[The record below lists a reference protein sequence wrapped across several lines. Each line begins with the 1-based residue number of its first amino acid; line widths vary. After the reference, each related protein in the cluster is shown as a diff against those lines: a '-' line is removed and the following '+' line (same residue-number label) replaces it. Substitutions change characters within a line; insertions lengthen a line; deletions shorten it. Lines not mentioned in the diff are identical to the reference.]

1 MLVLIW
7 EYYEIMRGARGP
19 VYVNPDAAA
28 MQAAA
33 AMQRQNEAVELLTQ
47 TVYGFLDF
55 TTTIGN
61 TVMVFSPQSA
71 PPEGETKPPQSSVIE
86 TRPTTQVSVVTSPP
100 EIKPS
105 KTTGKGSE
113 KKASSTEQK
122 LHKVSSSI
130 EEVKVAILSSVV
142 EVRAPSS
149 VVNVLEGPRVFS
161 SKVEV
166 RGGQQAT
173 SSRVEVVSQL
183 EPQVLASQ
191 VNIILGPSY
200 EEPFSSQVEVKTSSD
215 EPALSG
221 NNIFEPEYDFL
232 SRQPSEIVDE
242 TYRTGVEGE
251 ASTIFQNPELSRPTA
266 FMLLSVAS
274 YSLLNAELSLAA
286 AVGLFSGVVYSSGA
300 FRLQARLVK
309 LVFNLKPSSRFHLKA
324 ANRQSVEVRS
334 KVNVVSS
341 SKEDFLKTRV
351 PSAGDPL
358 HPTGLVTKL
367 GGTIIKE
374 GVTTVHE
381 TKVIGTYISGKYAQV
396 LQSTSHVYN
405 NKPKPTPSSSLRI
418 LKTAAP
424 SLGGKFRSPHLD
436 PTPVGTLHDETA
448 ALPLEALFNSV
459 HGPNLVRSS
468 RRPAGSPPSPRYAR
482 MSMNNLN
489 RFGNRKKGSE
499 TKEQELDE
507 DYEQEVTTTTRRSS
521 SSWTSGVRAT
531 PSSRHK
537 TTPSKHGSTR
547 FGGRVNHT
555 PELATV
561 SVFSEVSVSPS
572 GGRRYQQT
580 SSRRGG
586 FRPTTS
592 ATTTTTTQGD
602 TFTRRGYKPRV
613 QSSSVDSSS
622 SSSSLYKFKLNR
634 PGGNAGR
641 WQYKTTAKPRIS
653 IRKQPEDG
661 LDNVTLASPSIQQ
674 PNIIEARS
682 RSDDDDQGLPMSP
695 VDVELMSSEPERG
708 QDKDVDALPVV
719 AETIKVEISTPAD
732 FKDIYYEIATIKSP
746 YTFQVGTVKNTR
758 YITVTSTIEK
768 SLEPDSTSSEPLTE
782 NLLAST
788 TAPIYAKE
796 STLPLDSSIATLPPI
811 ALAGDVETPPLET
824 LTESF
829 STTQLLLK
837 THILPV
843 VRGGSNT
850 TRQVD
855 PHTGY
860 TVCNLYHRACLNL
873 YTLVQ
878 SYHVTRL
885 VTAIKTL
892 PPMELYH
899 FVPSK
904 TLNEFNTRL
913 EEAGSELHLE
923 LEFGDDN
930 DQDDDD
936 RPAALRALQPDLD
949 LANIGSEFDL
959 SDVDRS
965 RLPEDQHN
973 RFKKAQNTSPKPQL
987 FSESPTAAP
996 FSPELQQQL
1005 ALLRYLNPGA
1015 AIPQVIT
1022 TSRPIL
1028 RVETVYESH
1037 VLPIVN
1043 GDSTTYS
1050 TLSRPVGTVSKT
1062 EYEYGTSTLPA
1073 QPVPQVNQLF
1083 PQQQQQQQLFPQ
1095 QQQQLILTST
1105 PIVTQTLVTETSSK
1119 VLKLTFG
1126 AKTAYTTLF
1135 STKVIPT
1142 LLTTY
1147 LTTSVPVQPTA
1158 PSFPG
1163 YFPAPYPQFPFVG
1176 RESNMN
1182 IKLDVGRTRKAATNP
1197 HVAHSK
1203 TGEQQSMSTRVG
1215 RKKVGECVP
1224 ATLVAVEQK
1233 DVPATLVAV
1242 ERKDAPATL
1251 VAVERKE
1258 VPATVRPF
1266 LVDRALRLLS
1276 SGPRIPSLCF
1286 ALVSRSVKFSRQVS
1300 LVSNV
1305 SPKYL
1310 ALSAHLI
1317 CSTNS
1322 RSGAGLWN
1330 YLFHVKSTAVLFS
1343 TLILVLQVV
1352 SHPSNCV
1359 RKGREGESTNHD
1371 TEQQRSERWIP
1382 EEKEIRKNVLTRD
1395 LAIIQFLAQHNMGD
1409 LAIIQFTAQHNMG
1422 DLAIIEFL
1430 AQHSMGDL
1438 AIIQFLAQHSMGDL
1452 AIIQFTAQ
1460 HNMGDLA
1467 IIEFLVQ
1474 NSMGD
1479 LAIIEFLAQNSIGDL
1494 AIIHRLALARPIL
1507 HMAAR
1512 SRSALVAAS
1521 DRRFQRTVA
1530 PSLQAGSSSSDTS
1543 VLDKTYDP
1551 QPGSSFYIHP
1561 EDVTPV
1567 SRVSEAKRKTNARKK
1582 GYAALLSGSPYK
1594 NDLLDEKGASTSNER
1609 WIKCQGCGLWAHGLC
1624 AGVGE
1629 EDNGYLCETCS

>member
-1 MLVLIW
+1 
-7 EYYEIMRGARGP
+7 
-19 VYVNPDAAA
+19 

-71 PPEGETKPPQSSVIE
+71 PPVHPTEIRTSISPSSAAELNTTGALSNCATEAEGETKKPPQSSVIE

-149 VVNVLEGPRVFS
+149 VVNVLEGPQVFS

-183 EPQVLASQ
+183 ESQVLASQ

-242 TYRTGVEGE
+242 TYR
-251 ASTIFQNPELSRPTA
+251 
-266 FMLLSVAS
+266 
-274 YSLLNAELSLAA
+274 
-286 AVGLFSGVVYSSGA
+286 
-300 FRLQARLVK
+300 
-309 LVFNLKPSSRFHLKA
+309 VFNLKPSSRFHLKA

-418 LKTAAP
+418 LKTVAP

-468 RRPAGSPPSPRYAR
+468 RRPAGPPPSPR
-482 MSMNNLN
+482 NNLN

-499 TKEQELDE
+499 NKEQELDE

-537 TTPSKHGSTR
+537 TTPSKHGSAR

-661 LDNVTLASPSIQQ
+661 LDNVTLASPSVQQ

-855 PHTGY
+855 P
-860 TVCNLYHRACLNL
+860 L
-873 YTLVQ
+873 
-878 SYHVTRL
+878 
-885 VTAIKTL
+885 AI
-892 PPMELYH
+892 
-899 FVPSK
+899 
-904 TLNEFNTRL
+904 
-913 EEAGSELHLE
+913 
-923 LEFGDDN
+923 
-930 DQDDDD
+930 Q
-936 RPAALRALQPDLD
+936 
-949 LANIGSEFDL
+949 
-959 SDVDRS
+959 
-965 RLPEDQHN
+965 
-973 RFKKAQNTSPKPQL
+973 
-987 FSESPTAAP
+987 
-996 FSPELQQQL
+996 
-1005 ALLRYLNPGA
+1005 A
-1015 AIPQVIT
+1015 AICT
-1022 TSRPIL
+1022 T
-1028 RVETVYESH
+1028 E
-1037 VLPIVN
+1037 
-1043 GDSTTYS
+1043 
-1050 TLSRPVGTVSKT
+1050 
-1062 EYEYGTSTLPA
+1062 
-1073 QPVPQVNQLF
+1073 
-1083 PQQQQQQQLFPQ
+1083 
-1095 QQQQLILTST
+1095 
-1105 PIVTQTLVTETSSK
+1105 LV
-1119 VLKLTFG
+1119 
-1126 AKTAYTTLF
+1126 
-1135 STKVIPT
+1135 
-1142 LLTTY
+1142 
-1147 LTTSVPVQPTA
+1147 
-1158 PSFPG
+1158 
-1163 YFPAPYPQFPFVG
+1163 
-1176 RESNMN
+1176 
-1182 IKLDVGRTRKAATNP
+1182 
-1197 HVAHSK
+1197 
-1203 TGEQQSMSTRVG
+1203 
-1215 RKKVGECVP
+1215 
-1224 ATLVAVEQK
+1224 
-1233 DVPATLVAV
+1233 
-1242 ERKDAPATL
+1242 
-1251 VAVERKE
+1251 
-1258 VPATVRPF
+1258 
-1266 LVDRALRLLS
+1266 
-1276 SGPRIPSLCF
+1276 
-1286 ALVSRSVKFSRQVS
+1286 
-1300 LVSNV
+1300 
-1305 SPKYL
+1305 
-1310 ALSAHLI
+1310 
-1317 CSTNS
+1317 
-1322 RSGAGLWN
+1322 
-1330 YLFHVKSTAVLFS
+1330 
-1343 TLILVLQVV
+1343 
-1352 SHPSNCV
+1352 
-1359 RKGREGESTNHD
+1359 
-1371 TEQQRSERWIP
+1371 
-1382 EEKEIRKNVLTRD
+1382 
-1395 LAIIQFLAQHNMGD
+1395 
-1409 LAIIQFTAQHNMG
+1409 
-1422 DLAIIEFL
+1422 
-1430 AQHSMGDL
+1430 
-1438 AIIQFLAQHSMGDL
+1438 
-1452 AIIQFTAQ
+1452 
-1460 HNMGDLA
+1460 
-1467 IIEFLVQ
+1467 
-1474 NSMGD
+1474 
-1479 LAIIEFLAQNSIGDL
+1479 
-1494 AIIHRLALARPIL
+1494 
-1507 HMAAR
+1507 
-1512 SRSALVAAS
+1512 
-1521 DRRFQRTVA
+1521 
-1530 PSLQAGSSSSDTS
+1530 
-1543 VLDKTYDP
+1543 
-1551 QPGSSFYIHP
+1551 
-1561 EDVTPV
+1561 
-1567 SRVSEAKRKTNARKK
+1567 
-1582 GYAALLSGSPYK
+1582 
-1594 NDLLDEKGASTSNER
+1594 
-1609 WIKCQGCGLWAHGLC
+1609 
-1624 AGVGE
+1624 
-1629 EDNGYLCETCS
+1629 

>member
-1 MLVLIW
+1 MVFTSYGA
-7 EYYEIMRGARGP
+7 EYTPSGGP

-33 AMQRQNEAVELLTQ
+33 AMQHQNEAVELLTQ

-71 PPEGETKPPQSSVIE
+71 PPEGEKKPPQSSVIE
-86 TRPTTQVSVVTSPP
+86 TRPTIQVSVVTSPP

-113 KKASSTEQK
+113 KKASSTDQK
-122 LHKVSSSI
+122 LHKVSSI
-130 EEVKVAILSSVV
+130 EEVKVSILSSVV

-173 SSRVEVVSQL
+173 SSRVEVVSHL

-200 EEPFSSQVEVKTSSD
+200 EEPLSSQVEVKASSD

-242 TYRTGVEGE
+242 TYR
-251 ASTIFQNPELSRPTA
+251 
-266 FMLLSVAS
+266 
-274 YSLLNAELSLAA
+274 
-286 AVGLFSGVVYSSGA
+286 
-300 FRLQARLVK
+300 
-309 LVFNLKPSSRFHLKA
+309 VFNLKPSSRFHLKA

-424 SLGGKFRSPHLD
+424 SLGVKFRSPHLD

-468 RRPAGSPPSPRYAR
+468 RRPAGPPPSPR
-482 MSMNNLN
+482 NNLN

-499 TKEQELDE
+499 NKEQELDE

-537 TTPSKHGSTR
+537 TTPSKHGSAR

-592 ATTTTTTQGD
+592 ATTTTTTTQGD

-661 LDNVTLASPSIQQ
+661 LDNATLASPSIQQ

-682 RSDDDDQGLPMSP
+682 RSDDNDQGLPMSP

-768 SLEPDSTSSEPLTE
+768 SLEQDSTSSEPLTE

-855 PHTGY
+855 PHSHFTGY
-860 TVCNLYHRACLNL
+860 NL

-923 LEFGDDN
+923 LEFGDEN
-930 DQDDDD
+930 DQDEDD

-959 SDVDRS
+959 SDVDKS

-987 FSESPTAAP
+987 FPESPTATP

-1126 AKTAYTTLF
+1126 AKTSLF

-1176 RESNMN
+1176 
-1182 IKLDVGRTRKAATNP
+1182 
-1197 HVAHSK
+1197 
-1203 TGEQQSMSTRVG
+1203 
-1215 RKKVGECVP
+1215 
-1224 ATLVAVEQK
+1224 
-1233 DVPATLVAV
+1233 
-1242 ERKDAPATL
+1242 
-1251 VAVERKE
+1251 
-1258 VPATVRPF
+1258 
-1266 LVDRALRLLS
+1266 
-1276 SGPRIPSLCF
+1276 
-1286 ALVSRSVKFSRQVS
+1286 
-1300 LVSNV
+1300 
-1305 SPKYL
+1305 
-1310 ALSAHLI
+1310 
-1317 CSTNS
+1317 
-1322 RSGAGLWN
+1322 
-1330 YLFHVKSTAVLFS
+1330 
-1343 TLILVLQVV
+1343 
-1352 SHPSNCV
+1352 
-1359 RKGREGESTNHD
+1359 
-1371 TEQQRSERWIP
+1371 
-1382 EEKEIRKNVLTRD
+1382 
-1395 LAIIQFLAQHNMGD
+1395 
-1409 LAIIQFTAQHNMG
+1409 
-1422 DLAIIEFL
+1422 
-1430 AQHSMGDL
+1430 
-1438 AIIQFLAQHSMGDL
+1438 
-1452 AIIQFTAQ
+1452 
-1460 HNMGDLA
+1460 
-1467 IIEFLVQ
+1467 
-1474 NSMGD
+1474 
-1479 LAIIEFLAQNSIGDL
+1479 
-1494 AIIHRLALARPIL
+1494 
-1507 HMAAR
+1507 
-1512 SRSALVAAS
+1512 
-1521 DRRFQRTVA
+1521 
-1530 PSLQAGSSSSDTS
+1530 
-1543 VLDKTYDP
+1543 
-1551 QPGSSFYIHP
+1551 
-1561 EDVTPV
+1561 
-1567 SRVSEAKRKTNARKK
+1567 
-1582 GYAALLSGSPYK
+1582 
-1594 NDLLDEKGASTSNER
+1594 
-1609 WIKCQGCGLWAHGLC
+1609 
-1624 AGVGE
+1624 
-1629 EDNGYLCETCS
+1629 

>member
-1 MLVLIW
+1 M
-7 EYYEIMRGARGP
+7 GGP

-33 AMQRQNEAVELLTQ
+33 AMQHQNEAVELLTQ

-71 PPEGETKPPQSSVIE
+71 PPEGEKKPPQSSVIE
-86 TRPTTQVSVVTSPP
+86 TRPTSQVSVVTSPP

-113 KKASSTEQK
+113 KKASSTDQK
-122 LHKVSSSI
+122 LHKVSSI

-173 SSRVEVVSQL
+173 SSRVEVVSHL

-200 EEPFSSQVEVKTSSD
+200 EEPFSSQVEVKASSD
-215 EPALSG
+215 EPTLSG

-242 TYRTGVEGE
+242 TYR
-251 ASTIFQNPELSRPTA
+251 
-266 FMLLSVAS
+266 
-274 YSLLNAELSLAA
+274 
-286 AVGLFSGVVYSSGA
+286 
-300 FRLQARLVK
+300 
-309 LVFNLKPSSRFHLKA
+309 VFNLKPSSRFHLKA

-424 SLGGKFRSPHLD
+424 SLGVKYRSSHLD

-468 RRPAGSPPSPRYAR
+468 RRPAGPPPSPR
-482 MSMNNLN
+482 NNLN

-499 TKEQELDE
+499 NKEQELDE
-507 DYEQEVTTTTRRSS
+507 DYEQEVTTTTRKSS

-537 TTPSKHGSTR
+537 TTPSKHGSAR

-592 ATTTTTTQGD
+592 TTTTTTTQGD
-602 TFTRRGYKPRV
+602 TFTRRGALLTHQPSGQLANQPINCVVRSLVIRTKTYFFPQVGWLVGTEHQIANFPTSLLSTSCRVCSIVGPTWYQYKPRV

-661 LDNVTLASPSIQQ
+661 LDNATLASPSIQQ

-682 RSDDDDQGLPMSP
+682 RSDDNDQGLPMSP

-850 TRQVD
+850 TRQVG
-855 PHTGY
+855 PLSHFTGY
-860 TVCNLYHRACLNL
+860 NLYQRVCLNL
-873 YTLVQ
+873 YTLIQ

-923 LEFGDDN
+923 LEFGDEN
-930 DQDDDD
+930 DQDEDD

-959 SDVDRS
+959 SDVDKS

-987 FSESPTAAP
+987 FSESPTATP

-1126 AKTAYTTLF
+1126 AKTAFTTLF

-1176 RESNMN
+1176 ACTNTISSSAYSSMTIYWNTGRARTVTE
-1182 IKLDVGRTRKAATNP
+1182 IVGACAERNVFPCAINPFPVSGLLRT
-1197 HVAHSK
+1197 S
-1203 TGEQQSMSTRVG
+1203 
-1215 RKKVGECVP
+1215 
-1224 ATLVAVEQK
+1224 L
-1233 DVPATLVAV
+1233 
-1242 ERKDAPATL
+1242 ERAP
-1251 VAVERKE
+1251 
-1258 VPATVRPF
+1258 
-1266 LVDRALRLLS
+1266 S
-1276 SGPRIPSLCF
+1276 SGPL
-1286 ALVSRSVKFSRQVS
+1286 
-1300 LVSNV
+1300 NV
-1305 SPKYL
+1305 HY
-1310 ALSAHLI
+1310 
-1317 CSTNS
+1317 
-1322 RSGAGLWN
+1322 
-1330 YLFHVKSTAVLFS
+1330 
-1343 TLILVLQVV
+1343 TL
-1352 SHPSNCV
+1352 
-1359 RKGREGESTNHD
+1359 
-1371 TEQQRSERWIP
+1371 
-1382 EEKEIRKNVLTRD
+1382 NVLHHHQPDMYHRYLSRT
-1395 LAIIQFLAQHNMGD
+1395 
-1409 LAIIQFTAQHNMG
+1409 
-1422 DLAIIEFL
+1422 
-1430 AQHSMGDL
+1430 SMQSSTE
-1438 AIIQFLAQHSMGDL
+1438 I
-1452 AIIQFTAQ
+1452 
-1460 HNMGDLA
+1460 
-1467 IIEFLVQ
+1467 
-1474 NSMGD
+1474 
-1479 LAIIEFLAQNSIGDL
+1479 
-1494 AIIHRLALARPIL
+1494 P
-1507 HMAAR
+1507 
-1512 SRSALVAAS
+1512 VATHELG
-1521 DRRFQRTVA
+1521 R
-1530 PSLQAGSSSSDTS
+1530 
-1543 VLDKTYDP
+1543 
-1551 QPGSSFYIHP
+1551 I
-1561 EDVTPV
+1561 
-1567 SRVSEAKRKTNARKK
+1567 
-1582 GYAALLSGSPYK
+1582 
-1594 NDLLDEKGASTSNER
+1594 
-1609 WIKCQGCGLWAHGLC
+1609 
-1624 AGVGE
+1624 
-1629 EDNGYLCETCS
+1629 

>member
-1 MLVLIW
+1 MTQLFAYLCFLLHVFTSHGA
-7 EYYEIMRGARGP
+7 EYTPSGGP

-71 PPEGETKPPQSSVIE
+71 PPEGETKKPPQSSVIE

-173 SSRVEVVSQL
+173 SSRVEVISQL

-242 TYRTGVEGE
+242 TYRV
-251 ASTIFQNPELSRPTA
+251 
-266 FMLLSVAS
+266 SVDIYLNTHPPAAGI
-274 YSLLNAELSLAA
+274 YSD
-286 AVGLFSGVVYSSGA
+286 
-300 FRLQARLVK
+300 

-468 RRPAGSPPSPRYAR
+468 RRPAGPPPSPRYAR

-499 TKEQELDE
+499 NKEQELDE
-507 DYEQEVTTTTRRSS
+507 DYEQEVTTTARRSS

-537 TTPSKHGSTR
+537 TTPSKHGSAR

-661 LDNVTLASPSIQQ
+661 LDNVTLASPSVQQ

-850 TRQVD
+850 TRQ
-855 PHTGY
+855 
-860 TVCNLYHRACLNL
+860 
-873 YTLVQ
+873 

-987 FSESPTAAP
+987 FSEPPTATP

-1176 RESNMN
+1176 
-1182 IKLDVGRTRKAATNP
+1182 
-1197 HVAHSK
+1197 
-1203 TGEQQSMSTRVG
+1203 
-1215 RKKVGECVP
+1215 
-1224 ATLVAVEQK
+1224 
-1233 DVPATLVAV
+1233 
-1242 ERKDAPATL
+1242 
-1251 VAVERKE
+1251 
-1258 VPATVRPF
+1258 
-1266 LVDRALRLLS
+1266 
-1276 SGPRIPSLCF
+1276 
-1286 ALVSRSVKFSRQVS
+1286 
-1300 LVSNV
+1300 
-1305 SPKYL
+1305 
-1310 ALSAHLI
+1310 
-1317 CSTNS
+1317 
-1322 RSGAGLWN
+1322 
-1330 YLFHVKSTAVLFS
+1330 
-1343 TLILVLQVV
+1343 
-1352 SHPSNCV
+1352 
-1359 RKGREGESTNHD
+1359 
-1371 TEQQRSERWIP
+1371 
-1382 EEKEIRKNVLTRD
+1382 
-1395 LAIIQFLAQHNMGD
+1395 
-1409 LAIIQFTAQHNMG
+1409 
-1422 DLAIIEFL
+1422 
-1430 AQHSMGDL
+1430 
-1438 AIIQFLAQHSMGDL
+1438 
-1452 AIIQFTAQ
+1452 
-1460 HNMGDLA
+1460 
-1467 IIEFLVQ
+1467 
-1474 NSMGD
+1474 
-1479 LAIIEFLAQNSIGDL
+1479 
-1494 AIIHRLALARPIL
+1494 
-1507 HMAAR
+1507 
-1512 SRSALVAAS
+1512 
-1521 DRRFQRTVA
+1521 
-1530 PSLQAGSSSSDTS
+1530 
-1543 VLDKTYDP
+1543 
-1551 QPGSSFYIHP
+1551 
-1561 EDVTPV
+1561 
-1567 SRVSEAKRKTNARKK
+1567 
-1582 GYAALLSGSPYK
+1582 
-1594 NDLLDEKGASTSNER
+1594 
-1609 WIKCQGCGLWAHGLC
+1609 
-1624 AGVGE
+1624 
-1629 EDNGYLCETCS
+1629 

>member
-1 MLVLIW
+1 MVFTSYGA
-7 EYYEIMRGARGP
+7 EYTPSGGP

-33 AMQRQNEAVELLTQ
+33 AMQHQNEAVELLTQ

-71 PPEGETKPPQSSVIE
+71 PPEGEKKPPQSSVIE
-86 TRPTTQVSVVTSPP
+86 TRPTSQVSVVTSPP

-113 KKASSTEQK
+113 KKASSTDQK
-122 LHKVSSSI
+122 LHKVSSI

-173 SSRVEVVSQL
+173 SSRVEVVSHL

-200 EEPFSSQVEVKTSSD
+200 EEPFSSQVEVKASSD

-242 TYRTGVEGE
+242 TYR
-251 ASTIFQNPELSRPTA
+251 
-266 FMLLSVAS
+266 
-274 YSLLNAELSLAA
+274 
-286 AVGLFSGVVYSSGA
+286 
-300 FRLQARLVK
+300 
-309 LVFNLKPSSRFHLKA
+309 VFNLKPSSRFHLKA

-424 SLGGKFRSPHLD
+424 SLGVKLRSSHLE

-468 RRPAGSPPSPRYAR
+468 RRPAGPPPSPRYAL

-499 TKEQELDE
+499 NKEQELDE

-537 TTPSKHGSTR
+537 TTPSKHGSAR
-547 FGGRVNHT
+547 FGGRVNHA

-661 LDNVTLASPSIQQ
+661 LDNATLASPSIQQ

-682 RSDDDDQGLPMSP
+682 RSDDNDQGLPMSP

-708 QDKDVDALPVV
+708 QDKDVDSLPVV

-855 PHTGY
+855 PHSHFTGY
-860 TVCNLYHRACLNL
+860 NLYQRLTLQLMKLTVHCLFR

-923 LEFGDDN
+923 LEFGDEN
-930 DQDDDD
+930 DQDEDD

-959 SDVDRS
+959 SDVDKS

-987 FSESPTAAP
+987 FSESPTASP

-1126 AKTAYTTLF
+1126 AKTAFTTLF

-1176 RESNMN
+1176 
-1182 IKLDVGRTRKAATNP
+1182 
-1197 HVAHSK
+1197 
-1203 TGEQQSMSTRVG
+1203 
-1215 RKKVGECVP
+1215 
-1224 ATLVAVEQK
+1224 
-1233 DVPATLVAV
+1233 
-1242 ERKDAPATL
+1242 
-1251 VAVERKE
+1251 
-1258 VPATVRPF
+1258 
-1266 LVDRALRLLS
+1266 
-1276 SGPRIPSLCF
+1276 
-1286 ALVSRSVKFSRQVS
+1286 
-1300 LVSNV
+1300 
-1305 SPKYL
+1305 
-1310 ALSAHLI
+1310 
-1317 CSTNS
+1317 
-1322 RSGAGLWN
+1322 
-1330 YLFHVKSTAVLFS
+1330 
-1343 TLILVLQVV
+1343 
-1352 SHPSNCV
+1352 
-1359 RKGREGESTNHD
+1359 
-1371 TEQQRSERWIP
+1371 
-1382 EEKEIRKNVLTRD
+1382 
-1395 LAIIQFLAQHNMGD
+1395 
-1409 LAIIQFTAQHNMG
+1409 
-1422 DLAIIEFL
+1422 
-1430 AQHSMGDL
+1430 
-1438 AIIQFLAQHSMGDL
+1438 
-1452 AIIQFTAQ
+1452 
-1460 HNMGDLA
+1460 
-1467 IIEFLVQ
+1467 
-1474 NSMGD
+1474 
-1479 LAIIEFLAQNSIGDL
+1479 
-1494 AIIHRLALARPIL
+1494 
-1507 HMAAR
+1507 
-1512 SRSALVAAS
+1512 
-1521 DRRFQRTVA
+1521 
-1530 PSLQAGSSSSDTS
+1530 
-1543 VLDKTYDP
+1543 
-1551 QPGSSFYIHP
+1551 
-1561 EDVTPV
+1561 
-1567 SRVSEAKRKTNARKK
+1567 
-1582 GYAALLSGSPYK
+1582 
-1594 NDLLDEKGASTSNER
+1594 
-1609 WIKCQGCGLWAHGLC
+1609 
-1624 AGVGE
+1624 
-1629 EDNGYLCETCS
+1629 

>member
-1 MLVLIW
+1 
-7 EYYEIMRGARGP
+7 
-19 VYVNPDAAA
+19 

-71 PPEGETKPPQSSVIE
+71 PPEGETKLPKSSVIE

-183 EPQVLASQ
+183 EPQMLASQ

-242 TYRTGVEGE
+242 TYRRAIDLIVHDQVLSDNSSRARGAE
-251 ASTIFQNPELSRPTA
+251 ATEELYAPKRSKATIETQINHGPILSSKSGPQNPELSRPTA

-468 RRPAGSPPSPRYAR
+468 RRPAGPPPSPRYAR

-537 TTPSKHGSTR
+537 TTPSKHGSAR

-1050 TLSRPVGTVSKT
+1050 TLSRPVGT
-1062 EYEYGTSTLPA
+1062 
-1073 QPVPQVNQLF
+1073 
-1083 PQQQQQQQLFPQ
+1083 
-1095 QQQQLILTST
+1095 
-1105 PIVTQTLVTETSSK
+1105 
-1119 VLKLTFG
+1119 
-1126 AKTAYTTLF
+1126 TAYTTLF

-1176 RESNMN
+1176 IFEGQISIIQPEVYSHSWKARNGHPLK
-1182 IKLDVGRTRKAATNP
+1182 KLNPQMFSACSTHSTN
-1197 HVAHSK
+1197 
-1203 TGEQQSMSTRVG
+1203 TRVG

-1258 VPATVRPF
+1258 VPATPF

-1359 RKGREGESTNHD
+1359 NRVKCGPSTAINQNNDHIGLAMASQ
-1371 TEQQRSERWIP
+1371 TPST
-1382 EEKEIRKNVLTRD
+1382 VLAD
-1395 LAIIQFLAQHNMGD
+1395 SIFSLLEVEM
-1409 LAIIQFTAQHNMG
+1409 
-1422 DLAIIEFL
+1422 IECV
-1430 AQHSMGDL
+1430 D
-1438 AIIQFLAQHSMGDL
+1438 
-1452 AIIQFTAQ
+1452 
-1460 HNMGDLA
+1460 
-1467 IIEFLVQ
+1467 
-1474 NSMGD
+1474 
-1479 LAIIEFLAQNSIGDL
+1479 
-1494 AIIHRLALARPIL
+1494 
-1507 HMAAR
+1507 
-1512 SRSALVAAS
+1512 
-1521 DRRFQRTVA
+1521 
-1530 PSLQAGSSSSDTS
+1530 
-1543 VLDKTYDP
+1543 
-1551 QPGSSFYIHP
+1551 
-1561 EDVTPV
+1561 
-1567 SRVSEAKRKTNARKK
+1567 
-1582 GYAALLSGSPYK
+1582 
-1594 NDLLDEKGASTSNER
+1594 
-1609 WIKCQGCGLWAHGLC
+1609 
-1624 AGVGE
+1624 
-1629 EDNGYLCETCS
+1629 